1 MVSRFIGRVILTV
14 GGKSVD
20 VEALLDTGATRSFVY
35 VGVAEKLGYTR
46 FDKPREVLLATR
58 DGKAYFV
65 GELVARVI
73 IEGFELPLS
82 HVFGVVGGLRYPVII
97 GMDIMEPYEIALD
110 VKTAKAFFKR
120 FPTNPRNSMAVLL
133 TPGSKPSVIS

>member
-1 MVSRFIGRVILTV
+1 M
-14 GGKSVD
+14 
-20 VEALLDTGATRSFVY
+20 EALFDTGATRSFVD
-35 VGVAEKLGYTR
+35 VGVAKKLGYTR

-58 DGKAYFV
+58 DSKAYFV

-82 HVFGVVGGLRYPVII
+82 RVFGVVSGLRYPVII

-110 VKTAKAFFKR
+110 VKTGKVFFKR
-120 FPTNPRNSMAVLL
+120 FPPILEMV
-133 TPGSKPSVIS
+133 

>member
-1 MVSRFIGRVILTV
+1 MVSRFIGRVTITV
-14 GGKSVD
+14 GGWSVE
-20 VEALLDTGATRSFVY
+20 VEALLDTGATRSFVD

-58 DGKAYFV
+58 DSKAYFV

-73 IEGFELPLS
+73 IEGFKLPLS
-82 HVFGVVGGLRYPVII
+82 HVFGVVSELRYPVII

-110 VKTAKAFFKR
+110 VKTGKAFFKR
-120 FPTNPRNSMAVLL
+120 FPPILEIV
-133 TPGSKPSVIS
+133 